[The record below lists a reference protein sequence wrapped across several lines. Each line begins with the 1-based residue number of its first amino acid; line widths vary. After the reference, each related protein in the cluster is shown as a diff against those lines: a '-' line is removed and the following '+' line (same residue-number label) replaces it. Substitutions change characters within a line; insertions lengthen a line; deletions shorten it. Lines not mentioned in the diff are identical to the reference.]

1 MGLKQITVRLP
12 RQLAGQLE
20 ELAHLEGR
28 SVAEEVRTLLEDAI
42 RFAVDLT
49 PTSELEARAAEL
61 ARSRLRWDPE
71 ALRRRINSL
80 EAQRREIEQRLR
92 KLREQD
98 ISYRL
103 ALIDDLR
110 RVEEDLEEA
119 RADMRRWGDA
129 LAAARAEVA
138 RDAVRPVCE
147 FLNEIAEDLAAAL
160 DWLLDVGEWARD
172 PALGSVAWGSFRERI
187 RQKLNRPSPVQ
198 GSWGKSGDVVKDV
211 ISLCLR
217 A

>member
-1 MGLKQITVRLP
+1 MGLKQITIRLP

-42 RFAVDLT
+42 RLAVDLT
-49 PTSELEARAAEL
+49 PTSELEARAVEL

-80 EAQRREIEQRLR
+80 EAQRREIEERLNALGER
-92 KLREQD
+92 D
-98 ISYRL
+98 TSYRL
-103 ALIDDLR
+103 ALVDDLR
-110 RVEEDLEEA
+110 RVEDELEEA
-119 RADMRRWGDA
+119 RADMRRWGDVF
-129 LAAARAEVA
+129 AAARAEVA
-138 RDAVRPVCE
+138 REAVKPVCD
-147 FLNEIAEDLAAAL
+147 FLNEVADDLAAAL
-160 DWLLDVGEWARD
+160 GWLLDIGKWAKD
-172 PALGSVAWGSFRERI
+172 PALCAVAWGSFRERI